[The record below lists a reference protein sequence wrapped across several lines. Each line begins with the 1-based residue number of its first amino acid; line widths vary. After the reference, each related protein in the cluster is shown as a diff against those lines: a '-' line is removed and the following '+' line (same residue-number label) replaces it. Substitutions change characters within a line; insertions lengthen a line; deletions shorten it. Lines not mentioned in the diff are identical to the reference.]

1 MTTRR
6 GFIGGL
12 VASLSA
18 PAIVRPESLMKLFV
32 PDPEIMLPVP
42 ELIIQKS
49 ANSFLTLSQI
59 TKEAVRLWNDSKSFI
74 TNVDDQYD
82 ELFVRAKK

>member
-1 MTTRR
+1 
-6 GFIGGL
+6 
-12 VASLSA
+12 
-18 PAIVRPESLMKLFV
+18 MKLFV

-59 TKEAVRLWNDSKSFI
+59 TKEGVRLWNDSKSFI